1 MKLFAR
7 QYIKY
12 WVIAFIVVAVA
23 VFAVYKSYTKKQK
36 SKLEQQK
43 RATDAESDRTYKVK
57 REDLPIGLI
66 QGGTVNA
73 SNKHK
78 LALQANFKT
87 KLLWVVDENSWVK
100 KGDVLLRFETDELKQ
115 KIEDYEIDLDNLKN
129 WILLLKTVK
138 SLRVPMLPIFSLRR
152 TNFNRQKMPCVNIA
166 VLNVPVP

>member
-23 VFAVYKSYTKKQK
+23 VFATYKSYTKKQK

-115 KIEDYEIDLDNLKN
+115 KIEDYEIDLDNLKKELDIAIEDGK
-129 WILLLKTVK
+129 ILESTNAADIQSAIDLLVG
-138 SLRVPMLPIFSLRR
+138 SF
-152 TNFNRQKMPCVNIA
+152 
-166 VLNVPVP
+166 